1 MSTAPTRRFPEKP
14 RVELGKLFDKLP
26 PHALEAEVADGFG
39 GGGAL
44 GVEDGWFRQDG
55 DMDFH
60 GVEIFGSES
69 FGRGEIFTRLE
80 RMREMTATRAD
91 RARHEI
97 EKISPW
103 RE

>member
-1 MSTAPTRRFPEKP
+1 MDFGFRRGVGEFE
-14 RVELGKLFDKLP
+14 FDQLADAHAA
-26 PHALEAEVADGFG
+26 HALKPEVADGFG

-69 FGRGEIFTRLE
+69 FVRGEIFWSLE
-80 RMREMTATRAD
+80 RMREIPATMAD
-91 RARHEI
+91 RTRHEI
-97 EKISPW
+97 EKISP
-103 RE
+103 